1 MPLTILSPRKKYLE
15 LISVTKPSFNENEV
29 TYSNGNWNYLLKNI
43 QTETET
49 IFFLKN
55 VQTICF
61 A

>member
-1 MPLTILSPRKKYLE
+1 MPLTILTLRKKYLE
-15 LISVTKPSFNENEV
+15 LISVTKSSFNENEV

-43 QTETET
+43 QTKTET